1 MESGFYRRALVA
13 GCLILLVVDVAI
25 LTNGNLQIVKAQD
38 TSLQQILNPP
48 PTITSIQPA
57 SPGTIVTPEGS
68 ISTGAPLVTPQGVLN
83 NGVPVVTPQGVLNN
97 GVPVV
102 TPQGVVNNG
111 LVVNGPF
118 ACASTGT
125 PGTNQVLLTINKFVN
140 SNGLTTV
147 SPLTNLQFQIQVNN
161 PNNGQSDTFIL
172 TAGGNVQLC
181 VTQGQSFNVVESDQ
195 PTGLSFS
202 TTYTTTTPTL
212 VSTTDHSCFA
222 LASNVIVGQG
232 LNCTITNTLQSGQI
246 STNSSNNI
254 VNSPNSTPPQS
265 STRTRTFVVPQG
277 FPNSATTSDNPFLAQ
292 SAVPTNPPFQTCA
305 TNEGTAQ
312 TSSRTGLTS
321 TTSGGIT
328 TTQLAATTRIPSAMT
343 IVISG
348 KVDLDSLGRQLQSWG
363 TKSFNIVLKSDLQQE
378 DGVMTQIAN
387 PRLEGEVVALNDDG
401 AKQKVFNFVLSDV
414 RTECK
419 FITLAQAFGPAPNTN
434 IAPLGQL
441 GKVTRVNA
449 PSITKE
455 LLGGVLVGTSPP
467 AKTLPTVLNPPF
479 ATCQAT
485 GPSGTAGTAA
495 TGNIPDNLA
504 LYVMKGDAKDISKIS
519 GNTLTVELTA
529 DIQPSDTDLAKI
541 VNANNPYLVANLIAD
556 AENINQAHRIDFS
569 LTDVTTDCKQMSLTT
584 KSIFNIFPNELS
596 P

>member
-1 MESGFYRRALVA
+1 VESGFYRRALVV
-13 GCLILLVVDVAI
+13 GCLILLVVDVTI
-25 LTNGNLQIVKAQD
+25 LTNGNLQPVKAQD

-48 PTITSIQPA
+48 PTISSIQPT
-57 SPGTIVTPEGS
+57 SPGTIITPEGS
-68 ISTGAPLVTPQGVLN
+68 ISTGAPFVTPQGSIN
-83 NGVPVVTPQGVLNN
+83 NGIPVVTPQGSI
-97 GVPVV
+97 
-102 TPQGVVNNG
+102 NNG
-111 LVVNGPF
+111 LSVNGPF
-118 ACASTGT
+118 ACANTGT

-161 PNNGQSDTFIL
+161 PTSGQSDTFIL
-172 TAGGNVQLC
+172 TAGGSVQLC
-181 VTQGQSFNVVESDQ
+181 MAQGQGFNVVESDQ

-222 LASNVIVGQG
+222 LAINIIAGQG

-246 STNSSNNI
+246 GTNSSNNI
-254 VNSPNSTPPQS
+254 VNSPNSTPPQT

-277 FPNSATTSDNPFLAQ
+277 FPNSATTSDNPFLPT

-305 TNEGTAQ
+305 TNEGVASKT
-312 TSSRTGLTS
+312 TRGVGLTS
-321 TTSGGIT
+321 TTNGGLQVNT
-328 TTQLAATTRIPSAMT
+328 DLAKTTRIPSAMT
-343 IVISG
+343 ILISG

-363 TKSFNIVLKSDLQQE
+363 TKSFSIILKSDLQSE

-434 IAPLGQL
+434 IAPLGQS
-441 GKVTRVNA
+441 GKVTHVTA

-455 LLGGVLVGTSPP
+455 LLGGVLVGTAPP

-479 ATCQAT
+479 ATCQAAQQGDDKT
-485 GPSGTAGTAA
+485 GTPATAA
-495 TGNIPDNLA
+495 VGNIPDNLA
-504 LYVMKGDAKDISKIS
+504 LYVMKGDSKDISKIS

-556 AENINQAHRIDFS
+556 AENVNRAHRIDFS
-569 LTDVTTDCKQMSLTT
+569 LTDVTTDCKQVSLNT
-584 KSIFNIFPNELS
+584 KSIFNIFPNEMN